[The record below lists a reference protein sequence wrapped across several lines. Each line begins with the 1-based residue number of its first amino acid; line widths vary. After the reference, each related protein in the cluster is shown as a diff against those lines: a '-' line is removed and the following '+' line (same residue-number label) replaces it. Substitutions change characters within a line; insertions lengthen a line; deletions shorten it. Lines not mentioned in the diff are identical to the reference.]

1 MLLSKLVDSFEKMEE
16 TRSRLLLTENLVS
29 LLKQTECKI
38 IDKVIYLIQGKLGP
52 PYEGIELGLAEKM
65 AIRSLAQS
73 SGKSLTDILSIY
85 RKKGDLGD
93 TAAEAMKIKN
103 QNTLFSQEMTVER
116 VFTTLY
122 KVAKS
127 TGSGSQETKLRLV
140 SSLLNETTPREA
152 RYIMKFLMGTLRL
165 GIADF
170 TVLDSLSIA
179 FTHDKANR
187 SLLENAY
194 NVSGDLGLVARE
206 LACNGIESV
215 RSIQITLFKPIR
227 PMLAERASSI
237 DEGLNRMEGIAGAE
251 YKLDGERVQI
261 HKGKTNNI
269 VKGKANISNGAR
281 VELFSRRLE
290 NITSH
295 YPDVVEAIGKMKS
308 LKEVIVEGEIVA
320 VDPSTW
326 EYLPFQELMHRRRKY
341 GVEEAMQ
348 SYPVIVNIFDVLY
361 SNAKTV
367 TCYPYKER
375 RRILSELVKTEG
387 EKLAAVYD
395 AGMKVE
401 DSSKG
406 AREGAWKKSEN
417 EGDLEHG
424 KETGVHGTGNVII
437 EKTKKKGNVKTQ
449 YEKALSR
456 KKTEPRLANR
466 NLTDVTQSSSKD
478 TISTNRIQLIT
489 QIMSSD
495 EKEIQAFMDSAIAAG
510 CEGIML
516 KHRDSVYRAGSRE
529 YLWIKV
535 KREYRSELADTLDL
549 VIIGALYGRG
559 RRVGKYGA
567 LLLAVYDEDRD
578 LFRSVSKV
586 GTGFTDQHLEN
597 FYNSLE
603 SLRIGHK
610 SPRIDT
616 RMDQMDVWFEP
627 KIVIEVIASEITL
640 SPAHTAGL
648 NSIREGYGLALRFPK
663 FTGKIR
669 DDKGPEDAT
678 SVHELIEIFKQQ
690 LKKRTK

>member
-1 MLLSKLVDSFEKMEE
+1 LLLSKLVDTFEKMEK
-16 TRSRLLLTENLVS
+16 TKSRLLLTEHLVT
-29 LLKQTECKI
+29 LLRETNCEI

-52 PYEGIELGLAEKM
+52 SYEGIELGLAEKM
-65 AIRSLAQS
+65 AIRALAQS
-73 SGKSLTDILSIY
+73 SGKSVTEILAVY
-85 RKKGDLGD
+85 RKMGDLGD
-93 TAAEAMKIKN
+93 TAGEEMQTRN
-103 QNTLFSQEMTVER
+103 QNTLFSQEMTVDR
-116 VFTTLY
+116 VFNTLY
-122 KVAKS
+122 KIAKT
-127 TGSGSQETKLRLV
+127 TGSGSQEMKLRLV

-152 RYIMKFLMGTLRL
+152 RYIMKFLMGSLRL

-179 FTHDKANR
+179 YTNDKSNR

-206 LACNGIESV
+206 VACNGIESV

-227 PMLAERASSI
+227 PMLAERASSVE
-237 DEGLNRMEGIAGAE
+237 DGLNRMDGIAGAE

-261 HKGKTNNI
+261 HKGRENGGDKDTIGN
-269 VKGKANISNGAR
+269 VNGAR

-295 YPDVVEAIGKMKS
+295 YPDVLQAIRKKDS
-308 LKEVIVEGEIVA
+308 LKEVILEGEIVA
-320 VDPSTW
+320 VDPSTS

-361 SNAKTV
+361 NNAKSV
-367 TCYPYKER
+367 TSQPYAER
-375 RRILSELVKTEG
+375 RRILTDLVERKDLAEEGGKVRDVAGSSNKGKMMSRKKRGKGKLGPNEEGVSEGLG
-387 EKLAAVYD
+387 
-395 AGMKVE
+395 
-401 DSSKG
+401 
-406 AREGAWKKSEN
+406 N
-417 EGDLEHG
+417 EG
-424 KETGVHGTGNVII
+424 T
-437 EKTKKKGNVKTQ
+437 EKRRDKSSTKSQ
-449 YEKALSR
+449 QEKALSR
-456 KKTEPRLANR
+456 HNDLRQATKTV
-466 NLTDVTQSSSKD
+466 TDNIQQSSND
-478 TISTNRIQLIT
+478 ATANRIQLIT

-495 EKEIQAFMDSAIAAG
+495 KKEIQEFMNSAIAAG

-516 KHRDSVYRAGSRE
+516 KHRESVYRAGSRE

-549 VIIGALYGRG
+549 VIVGALYGRG

-567 LLLAVYDEDRD
+567 LLLAAYDENQDV
-578 LFRSVSKV
+578 FRSVSKV
-586 GTGFTDQHLEN
+586 GTGFTDQHLAS

-603 SLRIGHK
+603 SLRIDHK
-610 SPRIDT
+610 SPRVDT

-678 SVHELIEIFKQQ
+678 SVHELIEVFKQQ
-690 LKKRTK
+690 LKKQAKK